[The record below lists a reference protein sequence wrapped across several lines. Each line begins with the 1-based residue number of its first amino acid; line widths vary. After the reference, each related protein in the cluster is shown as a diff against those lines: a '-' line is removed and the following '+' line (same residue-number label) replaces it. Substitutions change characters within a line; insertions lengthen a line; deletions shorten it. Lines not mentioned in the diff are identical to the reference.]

1 MGLSYRQG
9 DWSISGNVGQAKEN
23 LHGAII
29 DDITTKAFGTK
40 ISYKVTP
47 RISVSGTYGQK
58 PPIKIPSPTN
68 AWIYQISSHN
78 EGGNISS
85 RVHESWFLIKPN
97 KNLWSEC
104 KLLYLWRHI
113 DFCFDEPNTHH
124 QLYRRRC
131 V

>member
-1 MGLSYRQG
+1 MARLIAKAKGTKIFSDTAYNNKTASTVGLSYRQG
-9 DWSISGNVGQAKEN
+9 DWSISGNVGQTKEN

-78 EGGNISS
+78 EEVIFQAVCMKVG
-85 RVHESWFLIKPN
+85 FDKTKQKPM
-97 KNLWSEC
+97 
-104 KLLYLWRHI
+104 
-113 DFCFDEPNTHH
+113 
-124 QLYRRRC
+124 